1 MKKKISLVLI
11 SLIILV
17 SILGTFCFAKEIQPR
32 TGAEEDGVMP
42 ISEPA
47 PEEDATTPISE
58 TNPENNNNSGTD
70 ETPKYDITYSDIYI
84 FEDKDYEM
92 NKLIDGN
99 AYIIANG
106 DVKFTGEV
114 NGSVFIFANG
124 TVEFEDGSYVADS
137 LYVFAKEIKVN
148 GAIYDIYGVSERF
161 ELMEKA
167 YISRDIKVAA
177 ADVKLRGTVYR
188 DVYLTADNI
197 DVKDETSALFAG
209 GDFNYTSGKEIE
221 GLQDVVTY
229 GEIHFKLEEETTVEI
244 SLADKIED
252 YAFSAVTSIIYVLV
266 IYFVLKLI
274 SPRFTEAVSKDL
286 KEKSII
292 AFVVGLVTWAIIF
305 IAIIMSII
313 ILFTTVGVP
322 ISIIAWLAMT
332 VIIYISSAV
341 FSISISG
348 IAKDKI
354 EAVKDNKVLEICVLM
369 LIALCVWILQK
380 LPYIGGLFS
389 FIILTTGIGLII
401 RNIIAKKEI
410 EKTTEQPVVEE

>member
-1 MKKKISLVLI
+1 MKKKLSLLLI
-11 SLIILV
+11 ALILIV
-17 SILGTFCFAKEIQPR
+17 SILGTFSYANEIQPR

-42 ISEPA
+42 ISETA
-47 PEEDATTPISE
+47 PEDDNASD
-58 TNPENNNNSGTD
+58 TD
-70 ETPKYDITYSDIYI
+70 QIQDYDITYDDLYV

-114 NGSVFIFANG
+114 KGSVFIFANG
-124 TVEFEDGSYVADS
+124 TVEITDEAYIADS
-137 LYVFAKEIKVN
+137 LYIFAQEVKVN
-148 GAIYDIYGVSERF
+148 GVMYDIYCASQKF
-161 ELMEKA
+161 EIMEEA
-167 YISRDIKVAA
+167 YISRDIRVAA
-177 ADVKLRGTVYR
+177 ADVKLRGSIYR

-209 GDFNYTSGKEIE
+209 GDFNYTSGKEVE

-244 SLADKIED
+244 SLADKIKD

-305 IAIIMSII
+305 IAIIISII
-313 ILFTTVGVP
+313 LLFTTIGMP

-332 VIIYISSAV
+332 IIIYISSAV

-354 EAVKDNKVLEICVLM
+354 EAVKDNKVLEICLLM

-410 EKTTEQPVVEE
+410 EKTTEQPVAEE

>member
-1 MKKKISLVLI
+1 MKKKLSLLLI
-11 SLIILV
+11 ALILIV
-17 SILGTFCFAKEIQPR
+17 SILGTFSYASEIQPR
-32 TGAEEDGVMP
+32 TGAEEDGIMP
-42 ISEPA
+42 ISETA
-47 PEEDATTPISE
+47 PENDNDSD
-58 TNPENNNNSGTD
+58 TD
-70 ETPKYDITYSDIYI
+70 QIQDYDITYDDLYV

-114 NGSVFIFANG
+114 KGSVFIFANG
-124 TVEFEDGSYVADS
+124 TVEITDEAYIADS
-137 LYVFAKEIKVN
+137 LYIFAQEVKVN
-148 GAIYDIYGVSERF
+148 GVMYDIYGVSQRF
-161 ELMEKA
+161 EIMEEA
-167 YISRDIKVAA
+167 YISRDIRVAA
-177 ADVKLRGTVYR
+177 ADVKLRGTIYR
-188 DVYLTADNI
+188 DVYLTAENI
-197 DVKDETSALFAG
+197 DVKDDTSALFVG
-209 GDFNYTSGKEIE
+209 GNFNYTSGKEVEELKDI
-221 GLQDVVTY
+221 VTY
-229 GEIHFKLEEETTVEI
+229 GEINFKLEVENTVEI
-244 SLADKIED
+244 SLADKIKD
-252 YAFSAVTSIIYVLV
+252 YAYSAVTSIIYVLV

-274 SPRFTEAVSKDL
+274 SPRFTEAVTKDL

-305 IAIIMSII
+305 IAIIISII
-313 ILFTTVGVP
+313 LLFTTIGVP

-332 VIIYISSAV
+332 IIIYISSAV

-369 LIALCVWILQK
+369 VIALCVWILQK

-410 EKTTEQPVVEE
+410 EKTTEQPAVEE

>member
-1 MKKKISLVLI
+1 MKEKLSLLLI
-11 SLIILV
+11 ALILIV
-17 SILGTFCFAKEIQPR
+17 SILGTFSYANEIQPR
-32 TGAEEDGVMP
+32 TSSEDGIMP
-42 ISEPA
+42 ISETA
-47 PEEDATTPISE
+47 PEGDNASDPNQTQ
-58 TNPENNNNSGTD
+58 N
-70 ETPKYDITYSDIYI
+70 YDITYDDLYV

-114 NGSVFIFANG
+114 KGSVFIFANG
-124 TVEFEDGSYVADS
+124 TVEITDEAYIADS
-137 LYVFAKEIKVN
+137 LYIFAQEVKVN
-148 GAIYDIYGVSERF
+148 GVMYDIYCASQKF
-161 ELMEKA
+161 EMMEEA
-167 YISRDIKVAA
+167 YISRDIRVAA
-177 ADVKLRGTVYR
+177 ADVKLRGSIYR

-197 DVKDETSALFAG
+197 DVKDETSALFVG
-209 GDFNYTSGKEIE
+209 GDFNYTSGKEVE
-221 GLQDVVTY
+221 GLNDIVTY
-229 GEIHFKLEEETTVEI
+229 GEVHFKLEEETTVEI

-266 IYFVLKLI
+266 VYFVLKLI

-305 IAIIMSII
+305 IAIIMSIV

-322 ISIIAWLAMT
+322 ISIIAWLAIT
-332 VIIYISSAV
+332 IIIYISSAV

-348 IAKDKI
+348 IVKDKI

-410 EKTTEQPVVEE
+410 EKTTEQPAVEE